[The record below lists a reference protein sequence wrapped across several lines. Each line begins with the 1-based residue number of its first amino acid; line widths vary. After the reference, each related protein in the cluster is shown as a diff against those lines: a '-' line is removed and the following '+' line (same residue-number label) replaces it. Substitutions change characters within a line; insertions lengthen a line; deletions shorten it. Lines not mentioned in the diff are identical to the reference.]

1 MEESIMALKTELMVS
16 EERNYSVINTE
27 QAKEIVL
34 IYLNNKLKKIDEIS
48 FGLPEI
54 YDRYN
59 IWNVPVKF
67 RTEVIG
73 EIAVNA
79 FNSEIDYKMSSD
91 ISVLDGRI
99 SKIEEG
105 KKVAVKK
112 CSKKKQKY
120 IVSTL
125 NNMLIKGRSE
135 RALRELPEQ
144 SIDMIFT
151 SPPYYNARK
160 QYSEYDTYEDY
171 LELIR
176 SVVKEARRVLI
187 DGKFFIINS
196 SHVLVPR
203 ASRNESSSRIAVPF
217 DIHQIFMEEGFEF
230 VDDIIWQKPEGAGW
244 ASGRGR
250 RFSADRNPM
259 QYKAVPVTEYVM
271 VYRKKPAIL
280 IDHFI
285 RNHPN
290 PEIIEE
296 SKIEDGYEKTNV
308 WYISPARDKR
318 HPAIFPMELAEKVI
332 KYYSFKNDVV
342 LDPFGGIG
350 TTAKAAIENGRRFVS
365 IECSDEYIEEARKDI
380 DSMKSFFWDGE
391 YDFLDYSN
399 LMEIKE
405 EPSFSEVVRRLNEQ
419 GISRDELKEYIL
431 KEYKERL

>member
-1 MEESIMALKTELMVS
+1 MALKTELM
-16 EERNYSVINTE
+16 EEINYSVINTE

-405 EPSFSEVVRRLNEQ
+405 DPSFSEVVRRLNEQ

>member
-1 MEESIMALKTELMVS
+1 MALKTELMVS

-405 EPSFSEVVRRLNEQ
+405 DPSFSEVVRRLNEQ